1 MKRQLII
8 TIIILVL
15 IIAGIIVALIL
26 SPPEEKERGGSGG
39 IFVTEKNNCESDTYN
54 CADFNTQAEAQ
65 EVFDTCGPEDVHG
78 LDRDGNGRACESL
91 P

>member
-1 MKRQLII
+1 MKPLII

-26 SPPEEKERGGSGG
+26 SSPEEKIGDNLDSQVECS
-39 IFVTEKNNCESDTYN
+39 VDTYN
-54 CADFNTQAEAQ
+54 CGDFETQAEAQ
-65 EVFDTCGPEDVHG
+65 GVFEACGPEDVHRLDSDGDGVVCEG
-78 LDRDGNGRACESL
+78 L